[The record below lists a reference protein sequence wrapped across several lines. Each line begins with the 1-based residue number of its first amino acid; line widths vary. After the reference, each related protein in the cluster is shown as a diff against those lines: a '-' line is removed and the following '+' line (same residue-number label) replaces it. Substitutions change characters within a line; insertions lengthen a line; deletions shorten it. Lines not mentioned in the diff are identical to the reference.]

1 MKTFSIFTDG
11 VARGNPGP
19 AAIGVV
25 IKTEH
30 SEKIGEI
37 SKRIGETTNNFAEY
51 TAVLEALTWLIKNK
65 HNISW
70 SPDDNIQFFLDSKI
84 VVNQLNGLFKVKNG
98 KLRELLM
105 QVRILEQEVG
115 VSVNYQLIPREKNW
129 QADIL
134 VNRALDE
141 E

>member
-1 MKTFSIFTDG
+1 MNKILVFTDG
-11 VARGNPGP
+11 GARGNPGP

-25 IKTEH
+25 IKTEGGI
-30 SEKIGEI
+30 KLGEI

-51 TAVLEALTWLIKNK
+51 MAVIEALNWLIKNK

-84 VVNQLNGLFKVKNG
+84 VVNQLNGLYKIKNS

-105 QVRILEQEVG
+105 QVRMLEQEIAINI
-115 VSVNYQLIPREKNW
+115 NYNLVPREKNW